1 MSNRKH
7 SATSKESWDSVK
19 DHLSGMHQK
28 IMDGLSKLPVG
39 GNSYEIAISANLE
52 KEQVHKRLSGLQEM
66 GLIFNTGITR
76 LSPKGKKCTVY
87 QIRPQT
93 TNQSFTQPELFQ
105 S

>member
-39 GNSYEIAISANLE
+39 GTSYQIAGVSNLE

-76 LSPKGKKCTVY
+76 LSPKGKKCAVY
-87 QIRPQT
+87 QIKPQPT
-93 TNQSFTQPELFQ
+93 EQSLYQQELF
-105 S
+105 